1 MFGHASCQVDEHHV
15 ICQDKDRRISSYGDH
30 LVKQEGRVES
40 VDKDD
45 ATRKHEISKQDEELE
60 STKAEMGEMREE
72 NQRLQMYLERIMK
85 DYQKL
90 QMQFYDIVKQE
101 AKVSPPA
108 AHADNQSNMEESE
121 LISLS
126 LGRSSSDQSKKEE
139 KIKIL
144 GKDNENEELKERLT
158 LVLDCKF
165 EASKTRQF
173 ESMQI
178 PSTDN
183 SFKDQPK
190 EQMDETWHPNKIS
203 KTMGSTGS
211 EEEVSQQ
218 PHIVKKARVSVRARC
233 DLPTM
238 NDGCQWRKYGQK
250 IAKGNPCPRAYYR
263 CTIAPSCPVRKQ
275 VQRCVEDMSIL
286 ITTYEGIHNHPLPL
300 AATTMAS
307 TTSAAASMLISGSTI
322 SGQVLHPSPMG
333 STATSTP
340 TSLNGLNFYLSDN
353 SRSRPPYDLPTSS
366 LTPFP
371 SCPTITLDLT
381 ASSSSSSQPYFSRVL
396 PSNFNTQSQRL
407 MSSTSLSFSSLET
420 NSMPVSWGNGILAS
434 ATQPCNKS
442 YATPFNA
449 EENFYK
455 NYMQKNGN
463 MVSGQ
468 QYLPDTIAA
477 ATKAITSDPNFQSTL
492 AAALTSI
499 ISNNGSGST
508 IVHGNQS
515 GRETYFGQKMKWG
528 ELSQTINSAAHPS
541 STPKGNYIGCASS
554 YLNNQQAST
563 NSQPGSL
570 VFLPTSLPFAG
581 SKSSSSSPGDNREAH
596 IS

>member
-1 MFGHASCQVDEHHV
+1 
-15 ICQDKDRRISSYGDH
+15 ISSYGDH
-30 LVKQEGRVES
+30 LVKEQGRVES
-40 VDKDD
+40 VDMDD
-45 ATRKHEISKQDEELE
+45 ATCKDEISKDEKLE
-60 STKAEMGEMREE
+60 STKAEMGEVREE
-72 NQRLQMYLERIMK
+72 NHRLKMYLDRIMK

-108 AHADNQSNMEESE
+108 AHADNQSDMEESE

-126 LGRSSSDQSKKEE
+126 LGRSSSDQSKKDE

-144 GKDNENEELKERLT
+144 GQDNENEELKEGLT
-158 LVLDCKF
+158 LALDCKF

-178 PSTDN
+178 PSTKN
-183 SFKDQPK
+183 CSEDQPK
-190 EQMDETWHPNKIS
+190 EEMDETWHPNKIS

-218 PHIVKKARVSVRARC
+218 PHIVKKARVSVRAQC

-263 CTIAPSCPVRKQ
+263 CTVAPSCPVRKQ
-275 VQRCVEDMSIL
+275 VQRCAKDTSIL
-286 ITTYEGIHNHPLPL
+286 ITTYEGTHNHPLPL
-300 AATTMAS
+300 AATAMAS
-307 TTSAAASMLISGSTI
+307 TTSAAASMLISGSTT

-333 STATSTP
+333 RTATSTP
-340 TSLNGLNFYLSDN
+340 ASLNGLNFYLSDN
-353 SRSRPPYDLPTSS
+353 SRSRPPYYLPGFS
-366 LTPFP
+366 LAPSP

-381 ASSSSSSQPYFSRVL
+381 ASSSSLSQPHFSRGL

-407 MSSTSLSFSSLET
+407 MSSPSLSFSSPET
-420 NSMPVSWGNGILAS
+420 SSMPVSWGNGSNGILTS
-434 ATQPCNKS
+434 ATQTYNKS
-442 YATPFNA
+442 YATPFNLARQA
-449 EENFYK
+449 EDNFYK

-468 QYLPDTIAA
+468 QYLPNTIAA
-477 ATKAITSDPNFQSTL
+477 ATKAITTDPNFQSAL

-515 GRETYFGQKMKWG
+515 GGETYFGQKMKWG
-528 ELSQTINSAAHPS
+528 EQSEAINSAAHPS
-541 STPKGNYIGCASS
+541 STPKGNNIGCASS
-554 YLNNQQAST
+554 YLNNRQAST

-570 VFLPTSLPFAG
+570 VFLPTSLPFAA
-581 SKSSSSSPGDNREAH
+581 SKSSSSSPGDNIEAH
-596 IS
+596 IN